1 MTCGDGLT
9 RDSRQDRDR
18 RTSGSMP
25 CGGRRR
31 GLMQDS
37 GEVVAEN
44 SADRLAVVVLS
55 GRTYSVL
62 QWLDPPGLR
71 IGERLDGEMDRGG
84 WIRLINR
91 STGLSVRACRHL
103 YGCSQSDA
111 YAFSRIERPLD

>member
-9 RDSRQDRDR
+9 RDSRQDWDR

-44 SADRLAVVVLS
+44 SAERLAVVVLS

-84 WIRLINR
+84 WIRLLAQASQLLIWR
-91 STGLSVRACRHL
+91 SVPQTEPCSTRTLTWPGLT
-103 YGCSQSDA
+103 
-111 YAFSRIERPLD
+111 